1 MSKLFL
7 ISINIFVVFALKI
20 FFGGDISIEQK
31 MQDTI
36 TPGDTLDVTLEITK
50 GDREGFAKWQQ
61 SLPEGFIASPVEM
74 NGATFSFKKQQ
85 IKIIWMEL
93 PASETFEIKY
103 KIETSPTVSG
113 VHDLTG
119 KFSFIEENER
129 RDINSNLFILSVEK
143 NTLSDNAGVNLPES
157 KESSA
162 TKKEQLIEIPNM
174 VSESQPANNVD
185 SADDMNNSVL
195 QNTVTTQATKN
206 DLILIERE
214 VKHIEGANYEVS
226 LIISKSDLSSF
237 GKVED
242 YMPPNFIA
250 SEIESNDGIFT
261 FKNNV
266 MKILWMMLPKA
277 ENFTVK
283 YAMQST
289 SNEFDSAVVHGVIS
303 YLNVNQSVQNK
314 LNPTKFKNFLAKSE
328 PNLQLAKESSL
339 IEKANEESSLNEKA
353 SDVTGVIKDGAS
365 SSFDSTKENAI
376 DNIDEELVEQIT
388 NIPAPET
395 SVDYKV
401 QIAASHKEV
410 QQSYFIE
417 RHSIKEKVSIEFHET
432 WYKYTIGSFPIY
444 KKARDKRNKIWA
456 SKNKINDAFVT
467 AYNAGE
473 RISVQEAL
481 MVSKQKWYK

>member
-7 ISINIFVVFALKI
+7 ISINIFVVFAFKL
-20 FFGGDISIEQK
+20 FFGGDVSIEQR

-36 TPGDTLDVTLEITK
+36 TPGDTLNVTLEITK

-74 NGATFSFKKQQ
+74 NGATFSFKNQQ

-93 PASETFEIKY
+93 PASETFAIKY
-103 KIETSPTVSG
+103 KIETSPAVVG
-113 VHDLTG
+113 EHNLTG

-129 RDINSNLFILSVEK
+129 RDINSNLFILSIEK
-143 NTLSDNAGVNLPES
+143 NTLANNAGKDLLES
-157 KESSA
+157 KENSA
-162 TKKEQLIEIPNM
+162 TQKQPLMEIPDM
-174 VSESQPANNVD
+174 VKESQPLNNTALTD
-185 SADDMNNSVL
+185 EIDNSAL

-214 VKHIEGANYEVS
+214 IKHLEGGNYEVS

-242 YMPPNFIA
+242 YVPTNYIA
-250 SEIESNDGIFT
+250 SEIESGDGIFT

-266 MKILWMMLPKA
+266 VKVLWMTLPKA
-277 ENFTVK
+277 EKFTIK
-283 YAMQST
+283 YAMQSI
-289 SNEFDSAVVHGVIS
+289 SNELDSAVVHGMFS
-303 YLNVNQSVQNK
+303 YLDVDISIQNK

-328 PNLQLAKESSL
+328 PNLQLAKESSFS
-339 IEKANEESSLNEKA
+339 KKA
-353 SDVTGVIKDGAS
+353 SNTAGLIKDGAT
-365 SSFDSTKENAI
+365 SSFDSIEGNAI
-376 DNIDEELVEQIT
+376 ASKEEELLEQIT
-388 NIPAPET
+388 NIPTPET
-395 SVDYKV
+395 SVAYKV

-410 QQSYFIE
+410 QQSYFTD
-417 RHSIKEKVSIEFHET
+417 RHSINEKVSIEFHET
-432 WYKYTIGSFPIY
+432 WYKYTIGSYPVY
-444 KKARDKRNKIWA
+444 KKARDKRNNIWA
-456 SKNKINDAFVT
+456 NNNKINDAFVT

>member
-1 MSKLFL
+1 MAKLFL
-7 ISINIFVVFALKI
+7 ISVNIFVVFALKI
-20 FFGGDISIEQK
+20 FFGGDVSIEQK

-61 SLPEGFIASPVEM
+61 SLPAGFIASPVEM
-74 NGATFSFKKQQ
+74 NGATFSFKNQQ

-93 PASETFEIKY
+93 PASETFAIKY
-103 KIETSPTVSG
+103 KIETSPAVVG
-113 VHDLTG
+113 EHNLTG

-129 RDINSNLFILSVEK
+129 RDINSNLFILSVEE
-143 NTLSDNAGVNLPES
+143 NALADNAGTDLPES
-157 KESSA
+157 KENSA
-162 TKKEQLIEIPNM
+162 TQKEQLMEIPNNVM
-174 VSESQPANNVD
+174 ESQPLNNVD
-185 SADDMNNSVL
+185 SADDMDNSAL

-206 DLILIERE
+206 DLILIERQ
-214 VKHIEGANYEVS
+214 VKHVEGGNYEVS

-266 MKILWMMLPKA
+266 VKILWMTLPKA
-277 ENFTVK
+277 EKFTIK

-289 SNEFDSAVVHGVIS
+289 SNELDSAVVHGMFS
-303 YLNVNQSVQNK
+303 YLNVDQSVQNK

-328 PNLQLAKESSL
+328 PDLQLA
-339 IEKANEESSLNEKA
+339 EESSFKEKVNEETSFNEKA
-353 SDVTGVIKDGAS
+353 SDVTGVIEDGAT
-365 SSFDSTKENAI
+365 SSFDSTEENATASI
-376 DNIDEELVEQIT
+376 EEELVEQIT

-395 SVDYKV
+395 SVAYKV

-410 QQSYFIE
+410 QQSYFTE

-432 WYKYTIGSFPIY
+432 WYKYTIGSYPIY
-444 KKARDKRNKIWA
+444 KKARDKRNNVWA
-456 SKNKINDAFVT
+456 SNNKINDAFVT